1 MDEDEASLYTYLMQ
15 QATGPR
21 RGAGADPNPAPFGR
35 RHHSKETR
43 GAKEEVGA
51 GTEAPGTDRETSRN
65 RDLAQATPRWRTP

>member
-21 RGAGADPNPAPFGR
+21 RGAGADPNPAPSGADTAA
-35 RHHSKETR
+35 TR

-51 GTEAPGTDRETSRN
+51 GTGAPGTDRETSRN